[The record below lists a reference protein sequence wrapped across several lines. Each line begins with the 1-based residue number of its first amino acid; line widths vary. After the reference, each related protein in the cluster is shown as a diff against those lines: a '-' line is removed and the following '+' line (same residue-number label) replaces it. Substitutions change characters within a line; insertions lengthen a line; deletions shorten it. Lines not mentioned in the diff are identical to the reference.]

1 MASLPPHDVWRFRHF
16 GPPGLT
22 LMVPITGRSIS
33 TWWVGGTLRLKP
45 GTDKGLAMANAS
57 LDGCGASA
65 AFEPLDRTWEG
76 PIQAPDRDGA
86 CPAGLLDMHR
96 RPSSMTWLSATQR
109 LTVIDRLRSARS
121 SLGAAGL
128 TCFPGR
134 ADHRNIAGIG
144 AARGRPTFAA
154 SKGSAAR
161 CSTSGSQ
168 LPRAQGI

>member
-22 LMVPITGRSIS
+22 LMVPIPGRSIS

-65 AFEPLDRTWEG
+65 AFEPLDRTSEG

-86 CPAGLLDMHR
+86 PDG
-96 RPSSMTWLSATQR
+96 PSTWLKPPCRRVMAKLRATAATSPDPKQGVADGLDACSA
-109 LTVIDRLRSARS
+109 D
-121 SLGAAGL
+121 
-128 TCFPGR
+128 
-134 ADHRNIAGIG
+134 
-144 AARGRPTFAA
+144 
-154 SKGSAAR
+154 
-161 CSTSGSQ
+161 
-168 LPRAQGI
+168 